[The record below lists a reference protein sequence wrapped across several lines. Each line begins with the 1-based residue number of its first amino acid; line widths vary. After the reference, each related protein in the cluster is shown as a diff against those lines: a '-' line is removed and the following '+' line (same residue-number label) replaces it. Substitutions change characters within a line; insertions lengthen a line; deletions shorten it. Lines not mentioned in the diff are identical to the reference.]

1 MCCQVYYGINKIS
14 VWMCGYVTSQNNN
27 DNNGCMGTVLMY
39 GCLTYVWVPYSC
51 TGTVLMYGYRTYVWV
66 PYSCTGAVLM
76 YGYRTHVWVP
86 YSCMGFILMF
96 GYSCYINHMP
106 VQHKMRPYSLG
117 LSRCQGL
124 GTVNAFYDSLLTL

>member
-1 MCCQVYYGINKIS
+1 
-14 VWMCGYVTSQNNN
+14 MCGYVTSQNNN

-76 YGYRTHVWVP
+76 YGYRTHVWVS
-86 YSCMGFILMF
+86 YSCLGIHVILIICRYNIKCALIAW
-96 GYSCYINHMP
+96 GYP
-106 VQHKMRPYSLG
+106 GVKVWGQ
-117 LSRCQGL
+117 
-124 GTVNAFYDSLLTL
+124 